1 MTSESSLIISII
13 IPVLNEADHILPTLA
28 SIGEAKDVEAIV
40 VDGGSV
46 DGTVNLVEKFYPT
59 SVKVIS
65 AATGRASQMNA
76 GAAVAKGAI
85 LLFLH
90 ADTRLPVG
98 FDTIVRDCLRKHHVV
113 AGAFRLQIDGALVSE
128 SAHPSRCRAGEREG
142 GTRLA
147 GIRLVEMGVN
157 WRSRL
162 LGLPYGDQG
171 IFMPAT
177 VFHDIGGFP
186 NLPIMEDVASIRR
199 LQRLGTIAIAPAA
212 VITSGRRWQKL
223 GILKTTWINQLAIV
237 AYFLGVSPDR
247 IRCWYQ
253 SK

>member
-1 MTSESSLIISII
+1 MTTESAKRISII

-28 SIGEAKDVEAIV
+28 SVGEAKDVEVIV

-46 DGTVNLVEKFYPT
+46 DGTIDVVEHLAENIYPT

-65 AATGRASQMNA
+65 AAAGRASQMNA
-76 GAAVAKGAI
+76 GAAVATGAI

-90 ADTRLPVG
+90 ADTRLPIG
-98 FDTIVRDCLRKHHVV
+98 FDIWVRDCLSKPHVV
-113 AGAFRLQIDGALVSE
+113 AGAFRLQIDGDM
-128 SAHPSRCRAGEREG
+128 AGR
-142 GTRLA
+142 
-147 GIRLVEMGVN
+147 RLVEMGVN

-171 IFMPAT
+171 IFLPAT
-177 VFHDIGGFP
+177 VFDEMGGFP
-186 NLPIMEDVASIRR
+186 DLQIMEDVALIRR
-199 LQRLGTIAIAPAA
+199 LQRLGTIAIAKAT

-223 GILKTTWINQLAIV
+223 GIMKTTWINQQAII

-247 IRCWYQ
+247 IRSWYHHHGR
-253 SK
+253 

>member
-1 MTSESSLIISII
+1 MTDESSLIISII

-46 DGTVNLVEKFYPT
+46 DATVNLVEKFYST

-76 GAAVAKGAI
+76 GASVAKGAI

-113 AGAFRLQIDGALVSE
+113 AGAFRLQIDGD
-128 SAHPSRCRAGEREG
+128 
-142 GTRLA
+142 LA

-162 LGLPYGDQG
+162 FGLPYGDQG

-212 VITSGRRWQKL
+212 VITSARRWQKL
-223 GILKTTWINQLAIV
+223 GILKTTWINQLAII

-247 IRCWYQ
+247 IRRWYQ

>member
-1 MTSESSLIISII
+1 MTDESSLIISII

-46 DGTVNLVEKFYPT
+46 DATVNLVEKFYPT

-113 AGAFRLQIDGALVSE
+113 AGAFRLRIDGD
-128 SAHPSRCRAGEREG
+128 
-142 GTRLA
+142 LA

-162 LGLPYGDQG
+162 FGLPYGDQA
-171 IFMPAT
+171 IFMLAT
-177 VFHDIGGFP
+177 VFDDIGGFP
-186 NLPIMEDVASIRR
+186 DLPIMEDVALIRR
-199 LQRLGTIAIAPAA
+199 LQRQGTIAIAPAP
-212 VITSGRRWQKL
+212 VITSVRRWQKL
-223 GILKTTWINQLAIV
+223 GILKTTWINLLAII

-247 IRCWYQ
+247 IRRWYQ

>member
-1 MTSESSLIISII
+1 MTSESSPIISII

-28 SIGEAKDVEAIV
+28 SVGEAKDVEAIV

-46 DGTVNLVEKFYPT
+46 DGTVNLVEKIPFAPT

-98 FDTIVRDCLRKHHVV
+98 FDSIVRDCLRKPQGVPERSRRVV
-113 AGAFRLQIDGALVSE
+113 AGAFRLQIDGD
-128 SAHPSRCRAGEREG
+128 RAG
-142 GTRLA
+142 L
-147 GIRLVEMGVN
+147 RLVEMGVN

-237 AYFLGVSPDR
+237 AYFLGVSPHR
-247 IRCWYQ
+247 IRRWYQ
-253 SK
+253 IK

>member
-1 MTSESSLIISII
+1 MTSESSPIISII

-46 DGTVNLVEKFYPT
+46 DGTVNLVEKIPFAPT

-65 AATGRASQMNA
+65 AATGRACQMNA

-98 FDTIVRDCLRKHHVV
+98 FDRIVRDCLSKPQVV
-113 AGAFRLQIDGALVSE
+113 AGAFRLQIDGA
-128 SAHPSRCRAGEREG
+128 
-142 GTRLA
+142 LA

-177 VFHDIGGFP
+177 VFNDIGGFP
-186 NLPIMEDVASIRR
+186 DLPIMEDVASIRR
-199 LQRLGTIAIAPAA
+199 LQRLGKIAIAPAA
-212 VITSGRRWQKL
+212 VMTSGRRWQKL

-237 AYFLGVSPDR
+237 AYVLGVSPDR
-247 IRCWYQ
+247 IRRWYQ

>member
-46 DGTVNLVEKFYPT
+46 DATVNLVEKFYPT

-65 AATGRASQMNA
+65 AATGRGSQMNA

-113 AGAFRLQIDGALVSE
+113 AGAFRLQIDGD
-128 SAHPSRCRAGEREG
+128 
-142 GTRLA
+142 LA

-247 IRCWYQ
+247 IRSWYQ

>member
-1 MTSESSLIISII
+1 MTDESSLIISII

-40 VDGGSV
+40 VDGGSL
-46 DGTVNLVEKFYPT
+46 DGTVNLVEKIPFAPT

-98 FDTIVRDCLRKHHVV
+98 FDSIVRDCLRKPQVV
-113 AGAFRLQIDGALVSE
+113 AGAFRLQIDGE
-128 SAHPSRCRAGEREG
+128 RAG
-142 GTRLA
+142 L
-147 GIRLVEMGVN
+147 RLVEMGVN

-177 VFHDIGGFP
+177 VFNDIGGFP
-186 NLPIMEDVASIRR
+186 DLPIMEDVASIRR

-247 IRCWYQ
+247 IRRWYQ